1 MIPIMDGTGID
12 VSDALTTVTSVFTSA
27 MSIIT
32 GNPVLMVFFAAGLLG
47 VGFRLVRK
55 ARKAVAQS
63 TVITP

>member
-1 MIPIMDGTGID
+1 MINSLATSSAID

-32 GNPVLMVFFAAGLLG
+32 GNAVLMVFFAAGLLG

-55 ARKAVAQS
+55 ARKSVA
-63 TVITP
+63 

>member
-1 MIPIMDGTGID
+1 MGILASSGTGID

-32 GNPVLMVFFAAGLLG
+32 GNAVLMVFFAAGLLG

-55 ARKAVAQS
+55 ARKSVA
-63 TVITP
+63 

>member
-1 MIPIMDGTGID
+1 MIIMGILASSSTGID

-32 GNPVLMVFFAAGLLG
+32 GNAVLMVFFAAGLLG

-55 ARKAVAQS
+55 ARKSVA
-63 TVITP
+63 

>member
-1 MIPIMDGTGID
+1 MGILASSSTGID

-32 GNPVLMVFFAAGLLG
+32 GNAVLMVFFAAGLLG

-55 ARKAVAQS
+55 ARKSVA
-63 TVITP
+63 